1 MRSIVAS
8 WKAELMLP
16 MASIYRQL
24 RFTET
29 LKWWVI
35 LFVVFFGPLT
45 GAETIAIKPKE
56 DFTVLSW
63 NLCNYN
69 LCDRMVDGRFREGHP
84 KPETEKDAIRKV
96 VLNLRPQ
103 VWLVQEIGG
112 MPFIRELAD
121 DLRKEG
127 LDYPFLHVE
136 AAEDPDR
143 MLGVLSM
150 VPFRVPGVGDQADAV
165 CGPVLDVKR
174 GLLRVIVDVDGRRLI
189 LATFHLKSRFTTDP
203 DDPNGARQREME
215 ARRIRDVLSCDSERY
230 PDAAILAIGDIN
242 DHAFSPPYQR
252 FVLRN
257 RSPLF
262 QELPV
267 ADSNGE
273 TWTYKNLKK
282 RVYEQVDFTFL
293 LSQTADNREW
303 RSTSGIVDGP
313 EVEIASDHRP
323 IFVVF
328 R

>member
-1 MRSIVAS
+1 MP
-8 WKAELMLP
+8 P
-16 MASIYRQL
+16 MASIQWQL
-24 RFTET
+24 RFTGF
-29 LKWWVI
+29 LKRCVL
-35 LFVVFFGPLT
+35 LFVVLFVPLT
-45 GAETIAIKPKE
+45 GAETDPIKSKE
-56 DFTVLSW
+56 GFTVLSW

-96 VLNLRPQ
+96 VLHLRPQ

-112 MPFIRELAD
+112 MPFVRELAD

-136 AAEDPDR
+136 ASGDPDR
-143 MLGVLSM
+143 MLGVLSK
-150 VPFRVPGVGDQADAV
+150 VPFRVPVVGDHADAL

-174 GLLRVIVDVDGRRLI
+174 GLLRVIVEVDGRTLI

-203 DDPNGARQREME
+203 GDPNGARQREME
-215 ARRIRDVLSCDSERY
+215 ARRIRDALSCDSERY
-230 PDAAILAIGDIN
+230 PGAAVLAMGDIN

-293 LSQTADNREW
+293 LSQTADNRVW